1 MKNNNIMLKINYII
15 NINKYNTKFLKITPQ
30 ILIYIF
36 NKIFFK
42 KKIKLIF
49 FKKKIKLKTL
59 MMSPFHYKVAKKNI
73 SNTSQKLKICINCI
87 KINELLFLNIKQN
100 YNELIILKNLNLIN
114 YVHFYEYKI

>member
-1 MKNNNIMLKINYII
+1 MLKINYII

-100 YNELIILKNLNLIN
+100 YSELIILKNLNLIN
-114 YVHFYEYKI
+114 YIHFYEYKI

>member
-1 MKNNNIMLKINYII
+1 MLNINYII

-36 NKIFFK
+36 NKVFLK

-49 FKKKIKLKTL
+49 FKKKLKLKTL

-73 SNTSQKLKICINCI
+73 SNVDQKI
-87 KINELLFLNIKQN
+87 KILINFIEVNELLFLNIKQN
-100 YNELIILKNLNLIN
+100 YSELITFKNFNLIN
-114 YVHFYEYKI
+114 CIHLYEYKI

>member
-36 NKIFFK
+36 NK
-42 KKIKLIF
+42 IF